1 MIHLR
6 PYLVPRSD
14 NVLRFTEGDLGK
26 NKMILEGEITDEK
39 MMSEFHPITSSSY

>member
-6 PYLVPRSD
+6 SYLVPGSD

-26 NKMILEGEITDEK
+26 NKMILEGEITDAT
-39 MMSEFHPITSSSY
+39 MMLEFHPITSSRY

>member
-1 MIHLR
+1 MIHWR

-26 NKMILEGEITDEK
+26 NKMILEGEIKDAK
-39 MMSEFHPITSSSY
+39 MLPEFHPITSSRY